1 MAMKRHVYILFFVV
15 IEQVSFS
22 QQMPLYSQYLYN
34 KFMINP
40 AVAGSD
46 GYTSINLAVR
56 EQWVGISRAP
66 QTYSLSVQTRFL
78 KRPYEVIPT
87 KSGKNIYRPK
97 TDAKV
102 GLGASIFSFNSG
114 LVQRNGIQIAYSYHM
129 WIQKATQL
137 SLGLS
142 FTGYYFRI
150 NEQAIS
156 MEDPSDP
163 ILNSNLR
170 SGIFVP
176 DASFGAYLLNRHYNV
191 GFSADQLL
199 GAVTKIGNSAYSN
212 YSVSRTYYLFGSFSL
227 RPGSDVDFRPS
238 ALIRMSEELRPQA
251 DIGMNFEYKQSFWAG
266 LTYRTSGAVIA
277 NVGVNHTNLYIGYAL
292 DFTLNDIQ
300 RITYGTHEINC
311 AWKFG
316 DSARKYRWL
325 DRY

>member
-1 MAMKRHVYILFFVV
+1 MKSLVYILFFVV

-40 AVAGSD
+40 AVTGSD

-56 EQWVGISRAP
+56 EQWVGLSRAP

-78 KRPYEVIPT
+78 KRGYLLKTT
-87 KSGKNIYRPK
+87 KSGRQIFRPG

-102 GLGASIFSFNSG
+102 GLGGSIFSFNSG
-114 LVQRNGIQIAYSYHM
+114 LVQRNGFQVAYSYHM
-129 WIQKATQL
+129 WLKQNTQL

-156 MEDPSDP
+156 MEDPNDP
-163 ILNSNLR
+163 LLNSNIR
-170 SGIFVP
+170 RGIFIP
-176 DASFGAYLLNRHYNV
+176 DASFGVYLLNRKYNI

-199 GAVTKIGNSAYSN
+199 GSIAKTGNNAYSN
-212 YSVSRTYYLFGSFSL
+212 YAISRTYYLFGSYSFEH
-227 RPGSDVDFRPS
+227 GSDIEIRPS
-238 ALIRMSEELRPQA
+238 VLIRMSEQLKPQS
-251 DIGMNFEYKQSFWAG
+251 DIGLNFGYMQSFWAG
-266 LTYRTSGAVIA
+266 LSYRTSGAIIA
-277 NVGVNHTNLYIGYAL
+277 NVGVKYTNLYIGYAL
-292 DFTLNDIQ
+292 DFTLNEIQ
-300 RITYGTHEINC
+300 RITYGTHEINL